1 MLETFIAGILAG
13 IVYTLSG
20 YFKNVRTKEQEGIVV
35 ELDWYI
41 LLRNV
46 IYGVVVGIY
55 VVNLGVS
62 LDFANQTLLSVGVI
76 ALIDKL
82 VKIILGKK
90 AYQ

>member
-1 MLETFIAGILAG
+1 MLETFIASIIAG

-20 YFKNVRTKEQEGIVV
+20 YFKNVRTEEGIVN
-35 ELDWYI
+35 LDWSI

-46 IYGVVVGIY
+46 IYGVIVGIY
-55 VVNLGVS
+55 AVNLGVS